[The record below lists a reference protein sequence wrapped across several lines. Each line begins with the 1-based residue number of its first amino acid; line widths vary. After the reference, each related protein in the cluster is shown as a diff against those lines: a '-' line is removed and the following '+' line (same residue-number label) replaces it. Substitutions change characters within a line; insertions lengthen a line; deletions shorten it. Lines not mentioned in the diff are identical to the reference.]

1 MIYSKNDLKKASK
14 FIIKNCKSKNY
25 LFKGKVGA
33 GKTTLIKEL
42 CLNMNVEDN
51 VNSPTFSIINEY
63 LTNSS
68 NYIYHM
74 DLFRLVSENEVN
86 DLGIIEYSENDDIV
100 IIEWPEIIL
109 NKLNIKHYLIE
120 IDYVNENKRKL
131 TITNK
136 V

>member
-42 CLNMNVEDN
+42 CLNMNVKDN

-68 NYIYHM
+68 CLLYTS
-74 DLFRLVSENEVN
+74 DRCRRR
-86 DLGIIEYSENDDIV
+86 G
-100 IIEWPEIIL
+100 
-109 NKLNIKHYLIE
+109 
-120 IDYVNENKRKL
+120 
-131 TITNK
+131 
-136 V
+136 

>member
-1 MIYSKNDLKKASK
+1 MIYSKNDLKKASE
-14 FIIKNCKSKNY
+14 FIIKNCKSNNY

-42 CLNMNVEDN
+42 CLNMNVKDN

-74 DLFRLVSENEVN
+74 DLFRLESENEVN
-86 DLGIIEYSENDDIV
+86 DLGIIEYLENDDIV

-109 NKLNIKHYLIE
+109 NNLNIKHSLIE